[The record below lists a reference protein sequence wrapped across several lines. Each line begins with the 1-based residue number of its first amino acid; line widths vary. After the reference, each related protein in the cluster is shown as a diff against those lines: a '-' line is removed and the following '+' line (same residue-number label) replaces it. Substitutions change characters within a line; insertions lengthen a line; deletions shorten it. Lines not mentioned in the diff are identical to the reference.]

1 MMSKLIYHDRYIATE
16 GGDIINA
23 VTGKVLR
30 GGRNSKGYLT
40 VSLYDGSSPKRPK
53 SFLIHRLI
61 AEAFLGPSDLQI
73 NHKDGNKQNN
83 RIENLEWV
91 TLQQNVDH
99 CRHVLGKDGCG
110 ERSPRCKIPSAT
122 VERIRRKDR
131 TAQSWADELKCN
143 VEYVYAIRAGRYRKN
158 G

>member
-1 MMSKLIYHDRYIATE
+1 MNKPIYHDRYIATE

-23 VTGKVLR
+23 ATGKVLR

-53 SFLIHRLI
+53 SFLVHRLI

-91 TLQQNVDH
+91 TVQQNVDH
-99 CRHVLGKDGCG
+99 CRQ
-110 ERSPRCKIPSAT
+110 P
-122 VERIRRKDR
+122 
-131 TAQSWADELKCN
+131 
-143 VEYVYAIRAGRYRKN
+143 YAVGGFFN
-158 G
+158 TGSNHG